1 MGPLREPPGR
11 GALLARPILPESPSP
26 HEAMN
31 IREFQMSDYDSVIA
45 LWQGAGDGIH
55 LRRSDSREEIAK
67 KIQRDPDLF
76 LLLEHEGALVG
87 AVMGGFDGRRG
98 LVYHLAID
106 PRFRRQGLAAS
117 LMESLE
123 ARLRAKGCLKV
134 YLLVTNENQ
143 EAQQYYQKRGWE
155 DMTTAL
161 RIYGKEIQ

>member
-1 MGPLREPPGR
+1 M
-11 GALLARPILPESPSP
+11 I
-26 HEAMN
+26 
-31 IREFQMSDYDSVIA
+31 IREFQMADYGAVID
-45 LWQGAGDGIH
+45 LWQRAGEGIH

-76 LLLEHEGALVG
+76 IVLEQDGVLAG
-87 AVMGGFDGRRG
+87 AVMGAFDGRRG
-98 LVYHLAID
+98 FVYHLAVD
-106 PRFRRQGLAAS
+106 PRFRRRGLAAS

-123 ARLRAKGCLKV
+123 TRLRAKGCLKV

-143 EAQQYYQKRGWE
+143 EGQQYYLKRGWE